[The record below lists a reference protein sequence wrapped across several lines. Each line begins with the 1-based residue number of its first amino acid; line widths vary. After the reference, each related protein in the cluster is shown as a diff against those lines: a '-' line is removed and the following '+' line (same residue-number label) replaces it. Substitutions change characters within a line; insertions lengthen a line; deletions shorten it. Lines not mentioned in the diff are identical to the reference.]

1 VDDFGDVLRLIVMV
15 LVIAAS
21 VLGPLVERW
30 RRKKEEERLRRKAEE
45 RGEAAPAPAPEPAA
59 APAPEQEPTL
69 PYEDLVQEVFGPYIE
84 RRKKAAE
91 EARQA
96 AEERAAAGEIEGDE
110 EHARLDREIRT
121 LREARRPEPDAVAV
135 PAAEEPVA
143 SIAQLRAGAGEPV
156 PTAAARARRGPSL
169 DERLFR
175 NARLSPGAK
184 LVLASEILGR
194 PKSQRR

>member
-1 VDDFGDVLRLIVMV
+1 MNDLGDYLRVIVLI
-15 LVIAAS
+15 LVVAAS

-30 RRKKEEERLRRKAEE
+30 RQKKEEERLRRKAEE
-45 RGEAAPAPAPEPAA
+45 RGEAPPPPEPEPAA
-59 APAPEQEPTL
+59 APQEEPTL

-91 EARQA
+91 EARKA
-96 AEERAAAGEIEGDE
+96 AEEKAAAGAAE
-110 EHARLDREIRT
+110 EEEEEEERLDREVRT
-121 LREARRPEPDAVAV
+121 LREPPPAAV
-135 PAAEEPVA
+135 PFEALPSAAMSSTLTSLPPEA
-143 SIAQLRAGAGEPV
+143 SP
-156 PTAAARARRGPSL
+156 AAALSPRAVPRAVSL

-175 NARLSPGAK
+175 NARLSAGAK